1 MYHDEEVLLRKQRVA
16 SLSRKEEEA
25 GKEKEGDGECNTHS
39 LTLMEGTERV
49 SVKNEKKRDA
59 KIERN
64 CVGRRDE
71 ETREESLLAR
81 LHG

>member
-1 MYHDEEVLLRKQRVA
+1 MYCDEEVLLRKQRVA

-25 GKEKEGDGECNTHS
+25 GEEKEGGGRCVTHS
-39 LTLMEGTERV
+39 LTLMEGTERA
-49 SVKNEKKRDA
+49 SVKGEKKRDA

>member
-1 MYHDEEVLLRKQRVA
+1 MERAERAGEE
-16 SLSRKEEEA
+16 
-25 GKEKEGDGECNTHS
+25 G
-39 LTLMEGTERV
+39 
-49 SVKNEKKRDA
+49 EKKRDA
-59 KIERN
+59 KIVCN

>member
-1 MYHDEEVLLRKQRVA
+1 MKRFYYESNKSPACLA
-16 SLSRKEEEA
+16 
-25 GKEKEGDGECNTHS
+25 
-39 LTLMEGTERV
+39 M
-49 SVKNEKKRDA
+49 KKRQGKKKKDASRIVWLWWKEPKETAEEGKKKKDA